1 MAKPLTVIGAGPVGS
16 LLALSLAR
24 RGHEVRVF
32 ERRPDMRR
40 VGIDA
45 GRSINLAVSTRGLY
59 ALHQV
64 GLDDEIL
71 RQAIPMRGR
80 MVHGTSG
87 EARFLRRSGPAAYE
101 SSSTSAWSG
110 MERAARASGTSAP
123 ARSARSRQRSF
134 SAPTAAHRP
143 CVPRSHC
150 RWSRARSTSA
160 TRS

>member
-1 MAKPLTVIGAGPVGS
+1 MAEPLTVIGAGPVGS

-40 VGIDA
+40 VGIGA

-87 EARFLRRSGPAAYE
+87 EARFLRYGRDDSEFINSMSRGELNKLLMTEAERTGRHRRGVE
-101 SSSTSAWSG
+101 S
-110 MERAARASGTSAP
+110 
-123 ARSARSRQRSF
+123 
-134 SAPTAAHRP
+134 
-143 CVPRSHC
+143 VP
-150 RWSRARSTSA
+150 
-160 TRS
+160 